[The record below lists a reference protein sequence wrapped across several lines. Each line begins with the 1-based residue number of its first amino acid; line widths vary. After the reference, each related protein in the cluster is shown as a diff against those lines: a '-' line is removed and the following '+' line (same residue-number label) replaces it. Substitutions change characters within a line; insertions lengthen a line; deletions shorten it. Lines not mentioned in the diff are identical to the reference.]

1 VAPLVKTHGE
11 SASQI
16 TGSADAAV
24 QAAVRREEQPEEA
37 AQAVEGL
44 AASVRDFEASH
55 PRLVQIVDV
64 STRPLG
70 GSLVIGAVLRFHVD
84 DSLFDNYKIDPDK
97 LQAIGRMGGPTYTRT
112 TDRFDMI
119 RPKTGGKA

>member
-1 VAPLVKTHGE
+1 MDTIPERIAQIEATLRDSAHIPEATRQELLDLLAGLKAEVAPLIQTHGE

-55 PRLVQIVDV
+55 PRLVQIVDRLATTL
-64 STRPLG
+64 S
-70 GSLVIGAVLRFHVD
+70 
-84 DSLFDNYKIDPDK
+84 N
-97 LQAIGRMGGPTYTRT
+97 MG
-112 TDRFDMI
+112 I
-119 RPKTGGKA
+119 